1 MYMYTI
7 VKRLQQF
14 FDTIFFFLSLTLNE
28 KYSKHKENRH
38 FATDKKNCFVQPC
51 KCLQPKH
58 TGTCWAAACKD
69 VSLFLGWESAF
80 HRALP
85 DLWRAALRAGLFL
98 TFRPLTNLI
107 SRAAFLR
114 ATR

>member
-1 MYMYTI
+1 MQKFGLCSLKKKEEEEEEEKKKERKNRIRRDERT
-7 VKRLQQF
+7 RL
-14 FDTIFFFLSLTLNE
+14 L
-28 KYSKHKENRH
+28 
-38 FATDKKNCFVQPC
+38 A
-51 KCLQPKH
+51 
-58 TGTCWAAACKD
+58 KD
-69 VSLFLGWESAF
+69 VSLFLGWESDF
-80 HRALP
+80 HRGLP